1 MANHEEEKGMK
12 LKSLILIL
20 FCIFLICVSGTIAFY
35 SYYII
40 EDKEFVYMDV
50 TISDHAGFNLDA
62 DALHFGMMTSP
73 GRIKRGINIKHN
85 SDHPLIVDITF
96 TGDMKDWVEAEETTF
111 VLEPGEVRE
120 VEMKLS
126 VPEGVPMGDY
136 DGYVVIFFKRMLF
149 N

>member
-1 MANHEEEKGMK
+1 MK
-12 LKSLILIL
+12 LRNLILIL

-35 SYYII
+35 SYYIV
-40 EDKEFVYMDV
+40 EDKEYVYMDV
-50 TISDHAGFNLDA
+50 VVSDHGGFNLDA

-73 GRIKRGINIKHN
+73 GWIDRGLIIQHG
-85 SDHPLIVDITF
+85 SDYPLIVDITF
-96 TGDMKDWVEAEETTF
+96 TGDMKDWVEPDVSTF

-120 VEMKLS
+120 VNMRLS
-126 VPEGVPMGDY
+126 VPEGTPMGDY